1 MEIPKLIGTDNTIYQ
16 GMIEGIDRKMNLD
29 FLEDVKGMEERWVI
43 ELFGA
48 EVIIQELK
56 HGKYADISEVNR
68 LFTIDKWRNIVLKYL
83 NAYGIR

>member
-29 FLEDVKGMEERWVI
+29 FPEDVKGMEERWVI

-56 HGKYADISEVNR
+56 HRKYADISEVNR

>member
-29 FLEDVKGMEERWVI
+29 FPEDVKGMEERWVI

-48 EVIIQELK
+48 EVIIQEL
-56 HGKYADISEVNR
+56 NR